1 MDVKNSNEIITEF
14 ISRCNFVQIYSDYS
28 FGLFGVGDEFLGIG
42 ADKSLDILYSSAI
55 AANRVIGFFDNLPPF
70 TPQYATKGGCILIT
84 KTLPTV
90 VRTPVLFCKSL
101 DTFPNI
107 LSTALRVSSEIALPV
122 IVAVSDNIFNNFV
135 KSSNNSYDHNRIAG
149 YIYKQ
154 SFSNKL
160 TVEQFVE
167 KMVSADQLLSELL
180 PNNHNNKN
188 ISFIEPQKQFISY
201 ILPLYSDGDIDLIEV
216 EVDEKEYDSIYKVLS
231 ARYHVKIS
239 EPTAKKSLTSLDI
252 KEYLCSGCPF
262 LVYFTMQYDK
272 STLYFTDINCEG
284 MLKKYNIHYVP
295 FEYFVG
301 INSSQLNVRTVFI
314 GKASS
319 FNSLYFSMLSSGSVI
334 LLNDADYKS
343 INGFKKIKNIYKSFS
358 DYQFVLMP
366 YSCNNI
372 KTYKSV
378 SLKYSKCDKCIGV
391 DYPVC
396 LTETSCVALSYRYEK
411 ILVNKELCTGCK
423 ACVTICPKAAI
434 R

>member
-28 FGLFGVGDEFLGIG
+28 FGLFGAGDEFLGIG
-42 ADKSLDILYSSAI
+42 AEKSLDILYSSAI
-55 AANRVIGFFDNLPPF
+55 AANRVIGFFDNLPSFIPE
-70 TPQYATKGGCILIT
+70 YATKGGCILIT

-90 VRTPVLFCKSL
+90 VATPVLFCKSL
-101 DTFPNI
+101 DVFPN
-107 LSTALRVSSEIALPV
+107 LLATALRVSNEISLPV

-160 TVEQFVE
+160 TVEQFAE
-167 KMVSADQLLSELL
+167 KMLAGEQLLNELM
-180 PNNHNNKN
+180 PNSDNYNE
-188 ISFIEPQKQFISY
+188 ISFTKPQKPFINY
-201 ILPLYSDGDIDLIEV
+201 ILPLYGDKKITLMDV
-216 EVDEKEYDSIYKVLS
+216 EVDIKEYDSIYKTLS
-231 ARYHVKIS
+231 TRYNIKIS
-239 EPTAKKSLTSLDI
+239 EKADTDSNIEVTL
-252 KEYLCSGCPF
+252 KEYLCPGCPF
-262 LVYFTMQYDK
+262 LVYFARHYDK
-272 STLYFTDINCEG
+272 ATLYFTDINCEG
-284 MLKKYNIHYVP
+284 MLKKYNINHVP

-301 INSSQLNVRTVFI
+301 INSSQLNVNTVFI

-319 FNSLYFSMLSSGSVI
+319 FNSSYFPMLRSGSVV

-343 INGFKKIKNIYKSFS
+343 VNGFKKIKNIQKPFS
-358 DYQFVLMP
+358 GNTFILLP

-372 KTYKSV
+372 KSYKAA
-378 SLKYSKCDKCIGV
+378 SLKYSKCDKCSDL
-391 DYPVC
+391 DYPLC
-396 LTETSCVALSYRYEK
+396 ITETNCVALSYRYEK

-423 ACVTICPKAAI
+423 ACVTVCRKAAI